1 MWAGDVENAMKI
13 KKIEITGFKSF
24 CDRMVLEIEDPI
36 TAVVGPNGCG
46 KSNIVDAIRWAMGE
60 QSAKHLRGKSMDDV
74 IFNGSESRGPAAY
87 AEVTITFGNVGL
99 GSQKSELDIEL
110 EAALAADDEADA
122 ALGEAAAA
130 EGAAPAPGTEPVVI
144 ASEPVETPI
153 DYSQYGEIAVTRRLY
168 RDGTSEYEINKVP
181 CRLKDITEFFLGT
194 GVGTKAYSIIEQGR
208 IGLIVSAKPED
219 RRALIEEAAGITKFK
234 AKKRAAERKIEAT
247 RQNLLRVSD
256 VTTEIDKRL
265 GSLRRQ
271 AAKAERYKR
280 FKTEVRDLELTLAAQ
295 RFLGLTSEARY
306 KGGMLEELMLARD
319 AAAAELASRE
329 DGLGNAR
336 LLLQADEQRA
346 NLAQEKLYEC
356 DNRLSLVVSQIE
368 FTARETRE
376 LDQRVLE
383 AESEAA
389 RLDGERIETEA
400 EVARLEAELQ
410 QLDERAESQGHELAG
425 REDALRELR
434 MMLQGK
440 QGALDAARAAVGR
453 EQQQIARGEEGVRAI
468 ERRIGDMDIRLE
480 RMAGD
485 ARRVEDRLG
494 EASAEVHALERSLGD
509 LRQLKLDLGMQKEQV
524 ESRVAELKQ
533 LLAVSQAEVETRSAE
548 LTRRRSRL
556 HSLREIAERYEGF
569 QRGVRSLM
577 QQRGR
582 GGDAVGQGL
591 RGLVADVVQAPA
603 ELEVAVEAV
612 LGERLGHVV
621 VDDHAASALAIDHL
635 KRRSE
640 GRAGFISIASAAQ
653 LPKPEPLRLVKAAP
667 VVVEAEAGAVA
678 ADVLPAPGPSWT
690 EAARAALQID
700 AEDEAAFGA
709 DPFASGE
716 TKHETEHE
724 HEHEHEH
731 DVDAEAGFGAD
742 PLQVGGEGGG
752 IGEVVGVVPVIEE
765 SMAADGGALQV
776 TRLEVVHAAFEDMA
790 VDVANDAVAETA
802 SESELA
808 AEPAAGGA
816 TDEVVLPEGV
826 RGPLL
831 ALVNVSSPEL
841 APVAASLLGD
851 VYLVDSLARG
861 LELWQSGEL
870 RRTMVTFEGEVIDAR
885 GVVTG
890 GSREAQGAGV
900 LAQKREIRELEELV
914 ATLDVEFQ
922 DWNTRHLA
930 HKGEIA
936 ALKKTLE
943 SLTSDAHSREMA
955 LLSHEKDAARGR
967 EEMRRLEARKE
978 ELARDAEVLVASRG
992 EAEREAEEMRV
1003 ANRAAEDRAATLES
1017 EQLALTE
1024 VLLELRGRVDDA
1036 QAQVTEWKVLVA
1048 QLGEKRGAARAE
1060 HGRQATRAE
1069 RLAEQIARLT
1079 RSREEG
1085 SARAEELRG
1094 KVAGLVDERA
1104 LAEEQQAALRAD
1116 LEVARTAYE
1125 TRGAELARSELD
1137 LRGVREQVR
1146 KLAEEATQH
1155 ELAFR
1160 QLGMQTE
1167 VLIAQMVEKYRLD
1180 ISREAGDYHLRPLAG
1195 EAEEAR
1201 VRELRDQ
1208 IERLGEINLM
1218 AIEECAELEQR
1229 YDFLTGQ
1236 QKDLERALDQ
1246 LEKAIAKINKT
1257 SRKLFRATFDAI
1269 NKQFMELF
1277 PRLFRG
1283 GRAHLALTPSDDILE
1298 AGVEIFAQPPGKK
1311 NGTVELLSGGEKA
1324 LTAVSMIFAI
1334 FLIKPSP
1341 FCLLDEVDAPLDEA
1355 NVTRYNELV
1364 RQMTDR
1370 SQFIVITHNKR
1381 TMQIADTLYG
1391 ITMQEPGISKLVSV
1405 NLKTLDQ
1412 ALKKA
1417 A

>member
-130 EGAAPAPGTEPVVI
+130 EGAAPAPGTGEPVVI

-306 KGGMLEELMLARD
+306 KGGMLDELTLARD

-389 RLDGERIETEA
+389 RLDGERVETEA
-400 EVARLEAELQ
+400 EVTRLTAELAL
-410 QLDERAESQGHELAG
+410 LDERAESQGHELGG

-440 QGALDAARAAVGR
+440 QGALDEARAAVGR

-468 ERRIGDMDIRLE
+468 ERRASDMDIRLE

-494 EASAEVHALERSLGD
+494 EATAEVHALERSLGD

-582 GGDAVGQGL
+582 SGDAVGQGL

-640 GRAGFISIASAAQ
+640 GRAGFISIAAAAE
-653 LPKPEPLRLVKAAP
+653 LPRPEPLRAVKLAP
-667 VVVEAEAGAVA
+667 VPAEMAAVA
-678 ADVLPAPGPSWT
+678 EMPVSGPSWT

-700 AEDEAAFGA
+700 SDQEAAFGA
-709 DPFASGE
+709 DPFAGTE
-716 TKHETEHE
+716 HEHEAEHE
-724 HEHEHEH
+724 HEHE
-731 DVDAEAGFGAD
+731 ARFGAD
-742 PLQVGGEGGG
+742 PLQPGGEGGG
-752 IGEVVGVVPVIEE
+752 IGEVLGVVPVVEE
-765 SMAADGGALQV
+765 SMAADGGVEQV
-776 TRLEVVHAAFEDMA
+776 TRLEVVHAAFENMA
-790 VDVANDAVAETA
+790 VDVANDAVAEAETVTPPD
-802 SESELA
+802 A
-808 AEPAAGGA
+808 AI
-816 TDEVVLPEGV
+816 DEVVLPAGV

-861 LELWQSGEL
+861 LELWASGEL

-1104 LAEEQQAALRAD
+1104 VAEEQQAALRAD

-1125 TRGAELARSELD
+1125 ARGAELARSELD

-1146 KLAEEATQH
+1146 RLAEEATQH

-1195 EAEEAR
+1195 EAEESR

-1412 ALKKA
+1412 ALKRA

>member
-1 MWAGDVENAMKI
+1 
-13 KKIEITGFKSF
+13 
-24 CDRMVLEIEDPI
+24 
-36 TAVVGPNGCG
+36 
-46 KSNIVDAIRWAMGE
+46 
-60 QSAKHLRGKSMDDV
+60 
-74 IFNGSESRGPAAY
+74 
-87 AEVTITFGNVGL
+87 
-99 GSQKSELDIEL
+99 
-110 EAALAADDEADA
+110 
-122 ALGEAAAA
+122 
-130 EGAAPAPGTEPVVI
+130 
-144 ASEPVETPI
+144 
-153 DYSQYGEIAVTRRLY
+153 
-168 RDGTSEYEINKVP
+168 
-181 CRLKDITEFFLGT
+181 
-194 GVGTKAYSIIEQGR
+194 
-208 IGLIVSAKPED
+208 
-219 RRALIEEAAGITKFK
+219 
-234 AKKRAAERKIEAT
+234 
-247 RQNLLRVSD
+247 
-256 VTTEIDKRL
+256 
-265 GSLRRQ
+265 
-271 AAKAERYKR
+271 
-280 FKTEVRDLELTLAAQ
+280 
-295 RFLGLTSEARY
+295 
-306 KGGMLEELMLARD
+306 
-319 AAAAELASRE
+319 
-329 DGLGNAR
+329 
-336 LLLQADEQRA
+336 
-346 NLAQEKLYEC
+346 
-356 DNRLSLVVSQIE
+356 
-368 FTARETRE
+368 
-376 LDQRVLE
+376 
-383 AESEAA
+383 
-389 RLDGERIETEA
+389 
-400 EVARLEAELQ
+400 
-410 QLDERAESQGHELAG
+410 
-425 REDALRELR
+425 

-440 QGALDAARAAVGR
+440 QGALDEARAAVGR

-468 ERRIGDMDIRLE
+468 ERRASDMDIRLE
-480 RMAGD
+480 RMSGD

-494 EASAEVHALERSLGD
+494 EATAEVHALERSLGD

-582 GGDAVGQGL
+582 SGDAVGQGL

-640 GRAGFISIASAAQ
+640 GRAGFISIAAAAE
-653 LPKPEPLRLVKAAP
+653 LPRPEPLRAVKLAP
-667 VVVEAEAGAVA
+667 VPAEMAAVA
-678 ADVLPAPGPSWT
+678 EPPVSGPSWT

-700 AEDEAAFGA
+700 SDQEAAFGA
-709 DPFASGE
+709 DPFAGTE
-716 TKHETEHE
+716 HEHEAEHE
-724 HEHEHEH
+724 HEHE
-731 DVDAEAGFGAD
+731 ARFGAD
-742 PLQVGGEGGG
+742 PLQPGGEGGG
-752 IGEVVGVVPVIEE
+752 IGEVLGVVPVVEE
-765 SMAADGGALQV
+765 SMAADGGVEQV
-776 TRLEVVHAAFEDMA
+776 TRLEIVHAAFENMA
-790 VDVANDAVAETA
+790 VDVANDAVAEAETVTPPD
-802 SESELA
+802 A
-808 AEPAAGGA
+808 AI
-816 TDEVVLPEGV
+816 DEVVLPAGV

-861 LELWQSGEL
+861 LELWASGEL

-1104 LAEEQQAALRAD
+1104 VAEEQQAALRAD

-1125 TRGAELARSELD
+1125 ARGAELARSELD

-1146 KLAEEATQH
+1146 RLAEEATQH

-1195 EAEEAR
+1195 EAEESR

-1412 ALKKA
+1412 ALKRA